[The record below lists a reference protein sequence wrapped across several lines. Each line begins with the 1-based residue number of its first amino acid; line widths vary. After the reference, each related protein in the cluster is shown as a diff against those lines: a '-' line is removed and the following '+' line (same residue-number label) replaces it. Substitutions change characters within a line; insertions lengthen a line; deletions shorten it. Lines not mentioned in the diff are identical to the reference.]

1 MNSLKKYLLKHA
13 QDSIVLSILVGAA
26 FVNYFVYDKIAFLD
40 FFYLLVVFAGYYI
53 GKRFAVLGAFFAIL
67 MVWIFILTDTK
78 EYYTANTALQSNLS
92 LAVWGGFLILAAWL
106 IGTLSEKL
114 RLQLQQ
120 TERLR
125 EDLDHERELLSIAN
139 RQLRGYNTSLEERVE
154 ERTEELKRSNQE
166 LMDFA
171 AVASHDLQEPLRK
184 IVMFGD
190 RLEEH
195 VPKEATKG
203 RDYLD
208 RMRSAARRMQSFI
221 EALLK
226 MSSISSGGKPFERVD
241 LHQLTLEVVEDLEAR
256 ISLTKAKVNID
267 KNKLPTLEADPTQM
281 RQLIQNLISNA
292 LKYHQPDVPPVVEI
306 SSRPLRDGFWEI
318 MVKDNGIGIEAQRI
332 NLVFHPFERAHAENR
347 FEGTGMG
354 LAICKRIVDRHG
366 GSIHVVSQP
375 NQGTSF
381 IILLPEK
388 NKERRVN
395 PTAPP
400 EFTTVSSGQ

>member
-1 MNSLKKYLLKHA
+1 VDSLRKYLLKHA
-13 QDSIVLSILVGAA
+13 QDTIVLSILVGAV
-26 FVNYFVYDKIAFLD
+26 FVNYFVHTKIAFLD
-40 FFYLLVVFAGYYI
+40 FFYLLVVLAGYYI

-67 MVWIFILTDTK
+67 LVWIFILTDKK
-78 EYYTANTALQSNLS
+78 EYYTVDNALHANLNFA
-92 LAVWGGFLILAAWL
+92 AWGGFLILAAWL

-114 RLQLQQ
+114 QSELQR

-125 EDLDHERELLSIAN
+125 EDLDHERELLGISN
-139 RQLRGYNTSLEERVE
+139 RQLRGYSVSLEERVE
-154 ERTEELKRSNQE
+154 ERTQELKRSNQE

-195 VPKEATKG
+195 VPSEETKG

-208 RMRSAARRMQSFI
+208 RMRKAARRMQGFI
-221 EALLK
+221 DALLK
-226 MSSISSGGKPFERVD
+226 LSSVSSGGQPFQQVD
-241 LHQLTLEVVEDLEAR
+241 LHQLTLDVVEDLEAR
-256 ISLTKAKVNID
+256 INHTKAKVNID

-292 LKYHQPDVPPVVEI
+292 LKYHRQDIAPIVEI
-306 SSRPLRDGFWEI
+306 TSRPLRDGFWEI
-318 MVKDNGIGIEAQRI
+318 MVKDNGIGIEAQQI
-332 NLVFHPFERAHAENR
+332 NLVFHPFERANSGAL

-354 LAICKRIVDRHG
+354 LAICKRIVDRHA

-375 NQGTSF
+375 DKGTSF
-381 IILLPEK
+381 VILLPEK
-388 NKERRVN
+388 HKERRRN
-395 PTAPP
+395 PTEPP
-400 EFTTVSSGQ
+400 EFSSGQPE

>member
-1 MNSLKKYLLKHA
+1 MSPIKKYLLKHA
-13 QDSIVLSILVGAA
+13 QDTIVLSILVGAVL
-26 FVNYFVYDKIAFLD
+26 VNYFIDAKIAFLD
-40 FFYLLVVFAGYYI
+40 AFYLLVVLAGYYI

-67 MVWIFILTDTK
+67 LVWIFILTDK
-78 EYYTANTALQSNLS
+78 KQYYTVNNALQANLN
-92 LAVWGGFLILAAWL
+92 LAAWGGFLILAAWL

-114 RLQLQQ
+114 QLQLKQ

-125 EDLDHERELLSIAN
+125 EDLDHERDLLSVAN
-139 RQLRGYNTSLEERVE
+139 RQLRGYNVSLEERVE

-190 RLEEH
+190 RLEGH
-195 VPKEATKG
+195 VPEEETKG

-208 RMRSAARRMQSFI
+208 RMRKSASRMQGFI

-226 MSSISSGGKPFERVD
+226 LSSVSSRGQPFQRVD
-241 LHQLTLEVVEDLEAR
+241 LHQLTLDVIEDLEAR
-256 ISLTKAKVNID
+256 ITHTKAQVNID

-292 LKYHQPDVPPVVEI
+292 LKYHQEDVAPVLEI

-318 MVKDNGIGIEAQRI
+318 LVKDNGIGIEAHQI
-332 NLVFHPFERAHAENR
+332 NLVFHPFERANSAKL

-354 LAICKRIVDRHG
+354 LAICKRIVDRHA
-366 GSIHVVSQP
+366 GSIHVVSEP
-375 NQGTSF
+375 NKGTSF

-388 NKERRVN
+388 HKERRLH
-395 PTAPP
+395 PSGPP
-400 EFTTVSSGQ
+400 EFTTIRPK

>member
-1 MNSLKKYLLKHA
+1 MIPTKKYLLKHA
-13 QDSIVLSILVGAA
+13 QDTIVLSILVGVV
-26 FVNYFVYDKIAFLD
+26 FVNYFVHAKIAFLD
-40 FFYLLVVFAGYYI
+40 FFYLLVVLAGYYI

-67 MVWIFILTDTK
+67 LVWVFILTDKK
-78 EYYTANTALQSNLS
+78 EYYSVNSDLQANLN

-114 RLQLQQ
+114 KLQLQQ

-125 EDLDHERELLSIAN
+125 EDLDHERDLLSISN
-139 RQLRGYNTSLEERVE
+139 RQLRGYSVSLEERVE
-154 ERTEELKRSNQE
+154 ERTQELKRSNQE
-166 LMDFA
+166 LLDFA

-195 VPKEATKG
+195 VPKKETKG
-203 RDYLD
+203 LDYLD
-208 RMRSAARRMQSFI
+208 RMRKSARRMQGFI

-226 MSSISSGGKPFERVD
+226 LSSVSSGGQPFQRVD
-241 LHQLTLEVVEDLEAR
+241 LHKLTLEVIEDLEAR
-256 ISLTKAKVNID
+256 ITHTKAQVKVD

-281 RQLIQNLISNA
+281 RQLLQNLISNA
-292 LKYHQPDVPPVVEI
+292 LKYNRSDTTPVVEI

-318 MVKDNGIGIEAQRI
+318 IVKDNGVGIEAHQI
-332 NLVFHPFERAHAENR
+332 NLVFHPFERANTGKL

-375 NQGTSF
+375 NKGSSF

-388 NKERRVN
+388 HRERRIN
-395 PTAPP
+395 PMGPP
-400 EFTTVSSGQ
+400 EFTTVLPK